1 MVVGDAL
8 RLTAGGLVVGLGVA
22 ALGSSVIAG
31 MLHGTNAREP
41 VVYVLV
47 AIGIVAMAAIASYL
61 PARQAARTEPVT
73 AMKAF

>member
-22 ALGSSVIAG
+22 AFGSSVIAG
-31 MLHGTNAREP
+31 VLHGTNAHDP